1 MIANFL
7 YEYHDSLF
15 IVQFL
20 ADIILFVGVV
30 YAMLSHKLP
39 KYHEKPLYFVG
50 FFALLSGFT
59 IIATWVEGPI
69 AGMSYSKIGV
79 IPDTGMN
86 VCLALVAAQLL
97 WREFKE
103 KSNKTVTRP
112 TRVALAKRSATAKSP
127 VKKRRK

>member
-7 YEYHDSLF
+7 YEYHDLLF
-15 IVQFL
+15 IMQFL
-20 ADIILFVGVV
+20 ADIVLFVGIV
-30 YAMLSHKLP
+30 YAMLTHKLP

-69 AGMSYSKIGV
+69 AGMSYSKIGI

-97 WREFKE
+97 FKE
-103 KSNKTVTRP
+103 LKKKSLKAVSKRP
-112 TRVALAKRSATAKSP
+112 KVALAKKAAVSKSSI
-127 VKKRRK
+127 KRRSK

>member
-7 YEYHDSLF
+7 YEHHDILYV
-15 IVQFL
+15 VQFL
-20 ADIILFVGVV
+20 ADIVLFIGVA
-30 YAMLSHKLP
+30 YAMILHKLP

-59 IIATWVEGPI
+59 ILATWIEGPL
-69 AGMSYSKIGV
+69 AGMSYAKIGI

-103 KSNKTVTRP
+103 KSKKTIIRP

>member
-7 YEYHDSLF
+7 YEYHDLLF
-15 IVQFL
+15 IIQFL
-20 ADIILFVGVV
+20 ADIVLFVGVV
-30 YAMLSHKLP
+30 YAMLTHKLP

-69 AGMSYSKIGV
+69 AGMSYSKIGI

-97 WREFKE
+97 FKELKE
-103 KSNKTVTRP
+103 KSLKAVSKRP
-112 TRVALAKRSATAKSP
+112 KVALAKKAAVSNSSI
-127 VKKRRK
+127 KRRSK

>member
-7 YEYHDSLF
+7 YEYHDLLF
-15 IVQFL
+15 IIQFL
-20 ADIILFVGVV
+20 ADIVLFVGVV
-30 YAMLSHKLP
+30 YAMLTHKLP

-69 AGMSYSKIGV
+69 AGMSYSKIGI

-97 WREFKE
+97 FKELKE
-103 KSNKTVTRP
+103 KSLKAVSKRP
-112 TRVALAKRSATAKSP
+112 KVALAKKAAVSKSSI
-127 VKKRRK
+127 KRRSK

>member
-7 YEYHDSLF
+7 YEYHDLLF
-15 IVQFL
+15 IIQFL
-20 ADIILFVGVV
+20 ADILLFVGVV
-30 YAMLSHKLP
+30 YAMLTHKLP

-69 AGMSYSKIGV
+69 AGMSYSKIGI

-97 WREFKE
+97 FKELKE
-103 KSNKTVTRP
+103 KSLKAVSKRP
-112 TRVALAKRSATAKSP
+112 KVALAKKAAVSKSSI
-127 VKKRRK
+127 KRRSK